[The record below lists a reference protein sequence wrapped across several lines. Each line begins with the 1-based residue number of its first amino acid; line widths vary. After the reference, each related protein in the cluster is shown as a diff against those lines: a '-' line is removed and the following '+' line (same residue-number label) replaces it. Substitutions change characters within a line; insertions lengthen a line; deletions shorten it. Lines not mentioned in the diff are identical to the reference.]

1 MDKQFTERR
10 MYNKTKKAFTL
21 MELMVVIIILG
32 LLAAFV
38 LPSLTGKSDEAK
50 VKITCI
56 EMKNI
61 AQAVKMYKIDNSSY
75 PSTSD
80 GLNSLVEKKYF
91 EDGKLPKDSWGNS
104 FVYTQGADGFEIISF
119 GGDKQEGGEDDI
131 YYSKCDEQKK

>member
-1 MDKQFTERR
+1 
-10 MYNKTKKAFTL
+10 

-32 LLAAFV
+32 LLASFV

-50 VKITCI
+50 DKITCI

-80 GLNSLVEKKYF
+80 GLNVLVEKKYF

-104 FVYTQGADGFEIISF
+104 FIYTQSGDGFEIISF
-119 GGDKQEGGEDDI
+119 GGDKTEGGSDDI
-131 YYSKCDEQKK
+131 YYSKCDEQQK